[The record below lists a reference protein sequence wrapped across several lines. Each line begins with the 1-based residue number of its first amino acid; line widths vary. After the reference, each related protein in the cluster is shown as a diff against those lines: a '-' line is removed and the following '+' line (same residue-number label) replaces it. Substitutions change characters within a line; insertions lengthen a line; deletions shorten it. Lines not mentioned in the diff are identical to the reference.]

1 VSPNVGADLC
11 RVTIIAP
18 STRVD
23 MALPVDVPLAD
34 LLPTLLRHAGE
45 ELPDA
50 GLVHS
55 GWVLQRMGETPLD
68 PARSVSSLGV
78 RDGEILHFR
87 PRQAQLPELAFDDVV
102 DAIATASRD
111 RSDRWQPS
119 TTRAF
124 SFAVVAGS
132 LSLGVLALALSGPP
146 WTVPSLF
153 GGVLALAALIAG
165 TALSRAMADARAGA
179 VLGYLAVPFAFL
191 TGLFSLAGHRSLA
204 ELGAA
209 QLLVGCAAAM
219 VVAAL
224 AAFGIV
230 EGGPNFLGVAV
241 TACFGALASLLC
253 LLFDSLSPSG
263 AAAITIATLLAL
275 TPLIPMFAF
284 RLARLPL
291 PAVPTGT
298 EDLRRENEVVPGPR
312 VLAQTR
318 SADRF
323 MTGLV
328 GALGA
333 VATGCEIF
341 LATGPGWSGPTM
353 CAVVGLALVLR
364 ARLFF
369 GRTQRLWL
377 LLPGLFGFGLLAF
390 ALSSGDHS
398 QPAKLAGVLLPLLV
412 LAAGVLLGGL
422 RGPNSRPSPYWGRL
436 TDILEML
443 VVLSIVP
450 IALAVLNLYQQV
462 RGLAG

>member
-1 VSPNVGADLC
+1 MSPNVGADLC

-18 STRVD
+18 RTRVD
-23 MALPVDVPLAD
+23 VALPADVPLAD
-34 LLPTLLRHAGE
+34 LLPTLLRYAGE
-45 ELPDA
+45 DLPDA

-68 PARSVSSLGV
+68 PGRSVSSLGV

-87 PRQAQLPELAFDDVV
+87 PRQAQLPEMAFDDVV

-111 RSDRWQPS
+111 RSDRWRPA

-124 SFAVVAGS
+124 SFAVMVGA
-132 LSLGVLALALSGPP
+132 LSVGVLALALSGPP

-153 GGVLALAALIAG
+153 AGILAALTVIAG
-165 TALSRAMADARAGA
+165 TSLSRAMADSRAGA
-179 VLGYLAVPFAFL
+179 ALGYMSVPFAFFA
-191 TGLFSLAGHRSLA
+191 GLVALGGHRSLLD
-204 ELGAA
+204 LGAA
-209 QLLVGCAAAM
+209 QLLVACAAAL

-230 EGGPNFLGVAV
+230 DGGPNFLGVAV
-241 TACFGALASLLC
+241 AACFGALASVLS
-253 LLFDSLSPSG
+253 LLFDSLGPAG
-263 AAAITIATLLAL
+263 AAALTVSVLLAL
-275 TPLIPMFAF
+275 TPLIPMFSF

-291 PAVPTGT
+291 PAVPTGS

-312 VLAQTR
+312 VLAQTQ

-328 GALGA
+328 GALGG
-333 VATGCEIF
+333 VAGGCEIF
-341 LATGPGWSGPTM
+341 LATGPDWSGPTL

-377 LLPGLFGFGLLAF
+377 LLPGLLGFGLLAF
-390 ALSSGDHS
+390 TLSSGNHS
-398 QPAKLAGVLLPLLV
+398 QAAKLAGVLLPLLV
-412 LAAGVLLGGL
+412 LAGGVLLGGL
-422 RGPNSRPSPYWGRL
+422 RRPDGRPSPYWGRV
-436 TDILEML
+436 TDIVEML

-450 IALAVLNLYQQV
+450 LALAVLGLYGKV

>member
-18 STRVD
+18 RTRVD

-45 ELPDA
+45 DLPDA

-68 PARSVSSLGV
+68 PARTVSSLGV

-124 SFAVVAGS
+124 SFAVVAGA
-132 LSLGVLALALSGPP
+132 LALGALALALSGPP
-146 WTVPSLF
+146 WTIPTLS
-153 GGVLALAALIAG
+153 GAVLTLATLITG

-179 VLGYLAVPFAFL
+179 VLGYLAVPFGLF
-191 TGLFSLAGHRSLA
+191 TGLVSLAGHRSLT

-209 QLLVGCAAAM
+209 QLLVGCAAAL
-219 VVAAL
+219 VVAAT
-224 AAFGIV
+224 AGFGIV

-241 TACFGALASLLC
+241 TASFGVLASVLS
-253 LLFDSLSPSG
+253 LLFDAVSAPG
-263 AAAITIATLLAL
+263 AAAITVAALLAL
-275 TPLIPMFAF
+275 TPLVPMFAF

-291 PAVPTGT
+291 PAVPTGP
-298 EDLRRENEVVPGPR
+298 EDLRRENDVVPGPR

-318 SADRF
+318 AADRF

-333 VATGCEIF
+333 VAGGCEIF
-341 LATGPGWSGPTM
+341 LATGPGWSGPTL
-353 CAVVGLALVLR
+353 CGVVGLALVLR

-369 GRTQRLWL
+369 GRAQRLWL
-377 LLPGLFGFGLLAF
+377 LLPGLFGLGLLAVT
-390 ALSSGDHS
+390 LSSGHHS
-398 QPAKLAGVLLPLLV
+398 QAAKLAGVLLPLLV

-422 RGPNSRPSPYWGRL
+422 RGPNSRPSPYWGRV

-450 IALAVLNLYQQV
+450 LALAVFGLYQQV